1 MGHSRLQAALSCRC
15 RTFRLLFVPSPS
27 DTEASG
33 GSGATRILRLQ
44 ACNGK
49 VGVSENPGIPFAG
62 ARMRYERLLDA
73 GWRLGALCS
82 FCGFFVAVGRMHFRP
97 HRKGFQTQKK
107 RRTQMNL
114 NRSLRVPNRCS
125 CPFRLLCRRL
135 FRSPAWLRNGLS
147 AYTSPRTTNILTRTR
162 FRSRPDASHS
172 DNENGN
178 IFNGIRDTGSVSL
191 AGKDEVQ

>member
-1 MGHSRLQAALSCRC
+1 MGHSRLQAGLSCRC
-15 RTFRLLFVPSPS
+15 RTFRRGSCSLHLS

-73 GWRLGALCS
+73 GWRLGASLQ

-107 RRTQMNL
+107 KRNQMNL
-114 NRSLRVPNRCS
+114 NPSLRVPNRCS
-125 CPFRLLCRRL
+125 CPFAFAMPQMIPFSGVASERCYQR
-135 FRSPAWLRNGLS
+135 
-147 AYTSPRTTNILTRTR
+147 YTSPRTTKH
-162 FRSRPDASHS
+162 RSHGHVFDRGPMLL
-172 DNENGN
+172 
-178 IFNGIRDTGSVSL
+178 IRD
-191 AGKDEVQ
+191 E